1 MVGFGFVFFA
11 DSGDFCSCIN
21 CAAQRACRRTDC
33 RAFDNFRQSVGC
45 FCNDSFRR
53 AIYRFFFEEEL
64 FEEDDLAV
72 DFAAGL
78 ADLLDDDFELAP
90 EDLLDAAF
98 EPEPDD
104 LLADDFD
111 LLPVDLLAVDLL
123 AVDLL
128 ADDLLAVDFPAE
140 DDLLAGDFDVVF
152 EPADL
157 LADDDFA
164 AVLAAGLA
172 EADLLPLAEDDLL
185 AVVLLLVVADFPEF
199 FFVVAIVISLK
210 FF

>member
-1 MVGFGFVFFA
+1 MVGFGFAFFI
-11 DSGDFCSCIN
+11 DSGEFCSCIN
-21 CAAQRACRRTDC
+21 CTAQRACRRTEC

-53 AIYRFFFEEEL
+53 AIYCFFFVEEL

-72 DFAAGL
+72 DFAAGV
-78 ADLLDDDFELAP
+78 ADLLDDDFEPAP

-104 LLADDFD
+104 LPAEDFD
-111 LLPVDLLAVDLL
+111 ALPVDLLAVDLL

-128 ADDLLAVDFPAE
+128 ALDFPAE
-140 DDLLAGDFDVVF
+140 DDLLAADFDAVF
-152 EPADL
+152 EPEDL

-164 AVLAAGLA
+164 AVLAAGFA
-172 EADLLPLAEDDLL
+172 EADLLPLADDDLL
-185 AVVLLLVVADFPEF
+185 AVALLLVVADFPEF

>member
-1 MVGFGFVFFA
+1 MVGFGFNFLT
-11 DSGDFCSCIN
+11 DSDNFCSRTER
-21 CAAQRACRRTDC
+21 AAQRAGC
-33 RAFDNFRQSVGC
+33 RADDCAFSNFGQSIRR
-45 FCNDSFRR
+45 FCNYTFRR
-53 AIYRFFFEEEL
+53 VIYCFFFAEEL
-64 FEEDDLAV
+64 LVVDDLAV

-78 ADLLDDDFELAP
+78 ADLLVADAFEPAAD
-90 EDLLDAAF
+90 DLLAVAF

-104 LLADDFD
+104 LPAEDFD
-111 LLPVDLLAVDLL
+111 ALPVDLP
-123 AVDLL
+123 
-128 ADDLLAVDFPAE
+128 AVDFPAE
-140 DDLLAGDFDVVF
+140 DDLLADDFDAVF

-157 LADDDFA
+157 LAEADFA